1 MPLMKLLITAILS
14 WLVGLAELLVPF
26 CVSNGELD
34 LTLRG
39 APAAGSLVSAAL
51 LFALLN
57 APALYW
63 LKSWER
69 GRRASAGQLPTACAL
84 ILNAPVFLLAAFLAG
99 RTLPFER
106 AVLFIAALIIVS
118 IAFGLGFVWSL
129 PKQ

>member
-1 MPLMKLLITAILS
+1 MKLLITAILS
-14 WLVGLAELLVPF
+14 WLVGLAELLLPF

-39 APAAGSLVSAAL
+39 APAAGSLVAAAL
-51 LFALLN
+51 FFALLN

-63 LKSWER
+63 LKSWETER
-69 GRRASAGQLPTACAL
+69 GASPGQLSTGCAL
-84 ILNAPVFLLAAFLAG
+84 ILNAPVFLLVAFLAG
-99 RTLPFER
+99 RTLPFES
-106 AVLFIAALIIVS
+106 ALLFIAALIILS